1 MLVLSR
7 KQGEKIHIGD
17 QIVLVVRRIV
27 GNRVTLGIEAPED
40 VRIAR
45 GELTLVLSDVEA
57 SQNGSGE
64 PVSLRD
70 LVRKARGKLGADVQD
85 TSAS

>member
-17 QIVLVVRRIV
+17 QIILEVRRIV
-27 GNRVTLGIEAPED
+27 GNRVTLGIEAPAD

-45 GELTLVLSDVEA
+45 GELTLVLPDVEA
-57 SQNGSGE
+57 LQNGSGE

-70 LVRKARGKLGADVQD
+70 LVRKARGKLGADVQE